1 MLPPCGPP
9 FCLRLGFGKD
19 DRGGAAVRIS
29 LEGKT
34 VLVTGAS
41 RGIGWHIAREM
52 GGAGAAV
59 IAHYR
64 RHREG
69 AEEALADLPE
79 DRQLILRGDFLSP
92 GAGRELWGRAVE
104 WRGRVDVLVNNAGVL
119 PQTDWDG
126 PDEAWDRAWET
137 AWRVNVAEPVN
148 LAREAVRHFADNG
161 GGVLITL
168 SSWLAYLAGGARTVA
183 YSASKGAVTAF
194 TKTAASEYARRGVTA
209 FNIAPGTVRTDM
221 SHQAAEPVGG
231 EEATAPKL
239 AMGEWIPPEEIGRL
253 AVFLAGGNCKHLS
266 GATIDINGASYMR

>member
-1 MLPPCGPP
+1 MQ
-9 FCLRLGFGKD
+9 
-19 DRGGAAVRIS
+19 IS

-79 DRQLILRGDFLSP
+79 SRKLILSRDFRS
-92 GAGRELWGRAVE
+92 GGTGRDLWGRALE
-104 WRGRVDVLVNNAGVL
+104 WKGRVDVLVNNAGVL
-119 PQTDWDG
+119 PETDWDG
-126 PDEAWDRAWET
+126 SDAAWDRAWET
-137 AWRVNVAEPVN
+137 AWQVNVAEPVN

-183 YSASKGAVTAF
+183 YSASKGAITAF
-194 TKTAASEYARRGVTA
+194 TKTAAAEYARRGVTV

-221 SHQAAEPVGG
+221 SYKAAKPVGG

-253 AVFLAGGNCKHLS
+253 AVFLAGGNCRHLS

>member
-1 MLPPCGPP
+1 M
-9 FCLRLGFGKD
+9 
-19 DRGGAAVRIS
+19 RIS

-34 VLVTGAS
+34 ALVTGAS
-41 RGIGWHIAREM
+41 RGIGWHIARAVGE
-52 GGAGAAV
+52 AGADV

-69 AEEALADLPE
+69 AEEALADLPAS
-79 DRQLILRGDFLSP
+79 RKLILRRDFHNQ
-92 GAGRELWGRAVE
+92 GAGRVLWERAVE

-119 PQTDWDG
+119 PEVDWESS
-126 PDEAWDRAWET
+126 DEEWDRAWNT
-137 AWRVNVAEPVN
+137 AWRVNVVAPVN
-148 LAREAVRHFADNG
+148 LAREAVRHFAERG

-168 SSWLAYLAGGARTVA
+168 SSWLAYLAGGAHAVA

-194 TKTAASEYARRGVTA
+194 TKTVAAEYARRGVSA

-221 SHQAAEPVGG
+221 SHAAAAARGG
-231 EEATAPKL
+231 EQVTAQRL

-253 AVFLAGGNCKHLS
+253 AVFLAGGGCRHLS